1 MKHEIDEGLAL
12 YLGTIG
18 RYPRLTEEQEKQA
31 DRETLITSNLR
42 LVVHIAKQYAPVH
55 EVDRFVEYLQ
65 DGNEGLVKAADAYDP
80 SRGKFSVCAA
90 LYIRGEIRNRR
101 ADGLGCRIR
110 QRKVEDA
117 PPVLSYDDAVS
128 IDEPGHHDP
137 SEEAHRYTA
146 LRAAERVCSPKQ
158 WEVVAA
164 RLDGREYA
172 EIAAERGVTRQGVQ
186 QLEKAA
192 LKIIAGGACVTGNS
206 TP

>member
-1 MKHEIDEGLAL
+1 MKHDIDEGLAL

-65 DGNEGLVKAADAYDP
+65 DGNEGLIKAADAYDP

-90 LYIRGEIRNRR
+90 LYIKGEIRNRR

-128 IDEPGHHDP
+128 VDEPGHHDP

-146 LRAAERVCSPKQ
+146 LRAAQRAMTPKQ
-158 WEVVAA
+158 WAVVSA
-164 RLDGREYA
+164 RLDGETYEA
-172 EIAAERGVTRQGVQ
+172 IAGRRGCTQ
-186 QLEKAA
+186 QAVRSLEKTAVR
-192 LKIIAGGACVTGNS
+192 ACVTGNDR
-206 TP
+206 P